1 MIRYKK
7 GQRLKVKCSLFL
19 EDATILNLHIP
30 NKIASKIRKQK
41 PIELQRETEKPIG
54 VDLNTQLS
62 ITGKSSRQKISQ
74 RGFEQYNK
82 LGLMEVHRTLHPTIE
97 TKLLMHMCC

>member
-7 GQRLKVKCSLFL
+7 GQCLKVKCSLFL

-30 NKIASKIRKQK
+30 NKIDSKIRKQ
-41 PIELQRETEKPIG
+41 ELQRETEKPIG

-82 LGLMEVHRTLHPTIE
+82 LGLMEVHRILHPTIE
-97 TKLLMHMCC
+97 TKLLMHTCC